1 MSWKHS
7 WQHSMTK
14 GVVLTSISM
23 KNCLQRSIRLKGITF
38 VSAEN
43 GRVIDCFVHYTLAM
57 HFSNVQSVSLHSEQ
71 WREKKFLSKTSPRK
85 SIGRPGLDPV
95 PLTEAKTFPA
105 FLLGSSAAF
114 LLKGLTL
121 VVLRGRVSG
130 SMEVRRWKFEVTGEN
145 AVKRTL
151 EADEEVAPA
160 AVCVADT
167 AVRVTAACML
177 TNEAAIL
184 FRMFPF

>member
-1 MSWKHS
+1 
-7 WQHSMTK
+7 
-14 GVVLTSISM
+14 
-23 KNCLQRSIRLKGITF
+23 
-38 VSAEN
+38 
-43 GRVIDCFVHYTLAM
+43 
-57 HFSNVQSVSLHSEQ
+57 
-71 WREKKFLSKTSPRK
+71 
-85 SIGRPGLDPV
+85 
-95 PLTEAKTFPA
+95 LTEAKTFPA

-121 VVLRGRVSG
+121 VLRGRMSG
-130 SMEVRRWKFEVTGEN
+130 SMEVRRWTFEVTGEN

-177 TNEAAIL
+177 NNEAAIL

>member
-1 MSWKHS
+1 VK
-7 WQHSMTK
+7 
-14 GVVLTSISM
+14 
-23 KNCLQRSIRLKGITF
+23 
-38 VSAEN
+38 
-43 GRVIDCFVHYTLAM
+43 
-57 HFSNVQSVSLHSEQ
+57 SLHTYVPRPHNESI
-71 WREKKFLSKTSPRK
+71 KKIFFCLLHCLELGKWHKTEIGECTGTQVPSRISAPAAERAFAIAQPKPWSSATPAMKALLPRK

-145 AVKRTL
+145 AVKQTL

>member
-1 MSWKHS
+1 MKAF
-7 WQHSMTK
+7 MTAQYD
-14 GVVLTSISM
+14 
-23 KNCLQRSIRLKGITF
+23 QRSGSNFNFNEKLPAEIHTIERYHICKCRKWQSYRLL
-38 VSAEN
+38 
-43 GRVIDCFVHYTLAM
+43 C
-57 HFSNVQSVSLHSEQ
+57 SLHSSNALQQCSECLITFWTLQ

-145 AVKRTL
+145 AVKQTL